1 MEDRD
6 RKILRVNRSNLVTE
20 LKPSE
25 LYDGLLSRGVFTQDM
40 IDEIQ
45 SAGTRRDQASQLVRD
60 LETRGKCAFQAFL
73 ECLHEA
79 GQDHLANLL
88 HGGETQPQPL
98 SNPAQPVILPLPS
111 YKMDANPCG
120 FCLIIN
126 NVDFHPHSLLEN
138 RKGSDIDCNKLE
150 RRFKSLNFIVI
161 VKKNL
166 KQKQI
171 KHELSALSKK
181 DHTPYD
187 CCVVVILSHGTE
199 ASNSRFPGAVY
210 GVDGGPAVSVELIT
224 NYFNG
229 QHCPSLQG
237 KPKLF
242 FIQACG
248 GGEKDTGF
256 EVSPTEMRP
265 SIEGA
270 GDQTDAIPT
279 SSSSDSLSTSDEIDA
294 RVTLPTPSDILVS
307 YSTFPGYVSWR
318 GTQTGSWY
326 IEILDRVL
334 EENAATV
341 DLVNMLMMVNDKV
354 SQNSALGL
362 YKQMP
367 GSFNF
372 LRMLLY
378 FRVLPHLPRLITASV
393 LVLYRTSTELCSE
406 PLSIPRPT
414 PPWWASTKETPRGVF
429 NLSWKPGANP
439 GIGAECL
446 PSGPT
451 AVRMECEAKT
461 RRSGRGLAVGERQRS
476 WRSDLFR
483 PCLDNGLLWHHVR
496 APDVEQQGIR

>member
-98 SNPAQPVILPLPS
+98 SNPAQPVILPLPVDIPKEIKYDRGDGPPRQEAPQYPDKLNPILDQGADKDILNPRPVMRPRHDSLQS

-378 FRVLPHLPRLITASV
+378 FRVLPQCHS
-393 LVLYRTSTELCSE
+393 
-406 PLSIPRPT
+406 
-414 PPWWASTKETPRGVF
+414 
-429 NLSWKPGANP
+429 
-439 GIGAECL
+439 
-446 PSGPT
+446 
-451 AVRMECEAKT
+451 
-461 RRSGRGLAVGERQRS
+461 
-476 WRSDLFR
+476 
-483 PCLDNGLLWHHVR
+483 
-496 APDVEQQGIR
+496 